1 MNAAPC
7 PFLFRL
13 LAALATIALVWLG
26 GCDNRIPVS
35 IERADAQALP
45 SPAGPGSGEPH
56 LSVTPDGDALLSWLE
71 EVDVGMHALRYSI
84 LDGDRW
90 SAPRE
95 IARSAD
101 WFVNWADFPSVEA
114 WEGSRMT
121 AHWLVKRLGGTY
133 AYDIAIS
140 QSEDSGQTWRIPFTP
155 HRDGTA
161 TEHGF
166 VSLFSLNDTVGA
178 LWLDGREMSGSGH
191 AMHATSDEAMSLRA
205 TLLAPDGGTTDDWL
219 IDDRVCDCC
228 QTDTAVTPDGI
239 VAVYRNRTEDELR
252 DISVVR
258 FDGKT
263 WSRPRQIAED
273 GWRIAGCPVNGPAV
287 AARDERVGAAW
298 FTAADGESRVYFA
311 HSSDSGKT
319 FSDRVRV
326 DAGAPLG
333 RVDVVL
339 LDEGAVVSW
348 LAQQGDAQIR
358 LRWIDPAGKAGDVQV
373 LTGTSAARSSGFP
386 QMVLSGDR
394 LVLAWTETA
403 TPSRVRTAMLP
414 VSRANKEPGN
424 L

>member
-1 MNAAPC
+1 M
-7 PFLFRL
+7 
-13 LAALATIALVWLG
+13 
-26 GCDNRIPVS
+26 
-35 IERADAQALP
+35 
-45 SPAGPGSGEPH
+45 
-56 LSVTPDGDALLSWLE
+56 
-71 EVDVGMHALRYSI
+71 
-84 LDGDRW
+84 
-90 SAPRE
+90 
-95 IARSAD
+95 
-101 WFVNWADFPSVEA
+101 
-114 WEGSRMT
+114 
-121 AHWLVKRLGGTY
+121 
-133 AYDIAIS
+133 
-140 QSEDSGQTWRIPFTP
+140 PFTP

-191 AMHATSDEAMSLRA
+191 AMHGSADEAMSLRA
-205 TLLAPDGGTTDDWL
+205 ALLTPHGGTTGDWL

-252 DISVVR
+252 DISLVR

-287 AARDERVGAAW
+287 TARDERVGAAW
-298 FTAADGESRVYFA
+298 FTAADGASRVYFA
-311 HSSDSGKT
+311 QSSDSGKT
-319 FSDRVRV
+319 FGERVRV

-339 LDEGAVVSW
+339 LDDGAIVSW
-348 LAQQGDAQIR
+348 LGQTEQGDAEIR
-358 LRWIDPAGKAGDVQV
+358 LRRIDAASEAGDALV

-386 QMVLSGDR
+386 QMVLSADR

-403 TPSRVRTAMLP
+403 TPSRVHTAVLP
-414 VSRANKEPGN
+414 VSRKKKEPGN